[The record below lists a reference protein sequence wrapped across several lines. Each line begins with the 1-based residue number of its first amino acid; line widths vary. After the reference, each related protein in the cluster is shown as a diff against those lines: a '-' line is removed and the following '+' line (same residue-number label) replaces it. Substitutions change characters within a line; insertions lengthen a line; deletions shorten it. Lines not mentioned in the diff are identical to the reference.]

1 MLVVVCHRVSSLAV
15 ICGTGLFWLDVP
27 SAVVVSVYAVLV
39 AVVGLAV
46 PGVALGRDLWIPAPL
61 DVSDGQLPAL
71 DALRLGAL
79 GEPLID
85 DLGCSAVDACP
96 SRAAAVRARAEAARR
111 AVPHPLVS
119 GRLTSLVEQCP
130 CGCA

>member
-85 DLGCSAVDACP
+85 ELGVVVQLTHVHLVLLLFGRGLRRQDARYRIH
-96 SRAAAVRARAEAARR
+96 SLAAAWLR
-111 AVPHPLVS
+111 
-119 GRLTSLVEQCP
+119 
-130 CGCA
+130 